1 MKFCSSSL
9 PFRGILLN
17 ATLDYPKFCD
27 SVKSL
32 RVKRE
37 ITNDFYHGTEMSP
50 VKPMNASERR
60 PAVTS
65 AIGAP
70 FIASGIS

>member
-1 MKFCSSSL
+1 MQEFAGK
-9 PFRGILLN
+9 
-17 ATLDYPKFCD
+17 Y
-27 SVKSL
+27 
-32 RVKRE
+32 E
-37 ITNDFYHGTEMSP
+37 FYHGTEMSP

>member
-1 MKFCSSSL
+1 MQNLHAFKIH
-9 PFRGILLN
+9 GAKIALL
-17 ATLDYPKFCD
+17 KCFMIQ
-27 SVKSL
+27 KSAGEPPAL
-32 RVKRE
+32 RHK
-37 ITNDFYHGTEMSP
+37 IYHGTEMSP